1 MIRKYLIDDVF
12 KVNVQKMQQH
22 EAKMGLE
29 FFNFIEAYTLTDD
42 DEILGVFGFD
52 KISKNEVQCFA
63 LFGENSGRKF
73 IELVKFL
80 NKEISWKTKTLKI
93 KKIFITVRSDFYQ
106 AHRLAKI
113 LGFRVVRKIPLFFND
128 VDYYLYERS

>member
-1 MIRKYLIDDVF
+1 MIRKYLMDDVF

-42 DEILGVFGFD
+42 DKILGVFGFD

>member
-1 MIRKYLIDDVF
+1 MIRKYLMDDVF

-29 FFNFIEAYTLTDD
+29 FFNFIDAYTLTDD
-42 DEILGVFGFD
+42 DKILGVFGFD

-128 VDYYLYERS
+128 IDYYLYERS

>member
-1 MIRKYLIDDVF
+1 MIRKYLMDDVF

-42 DEILGVFGFD
+42 DKILGVFGFD

-128 VDYYLYERS
+128 IDYYLYERS